1 MGAGASTT
9 AQTAH
14 SIKRKRNRLLL
25 RHFNRSGG
33 QGAVLGRDLN
43 ATFVRLHREQADREP
58 SDADATADDAKAS
71 LPRGFL
77 PKAAVYA
84 VLCDLGCEL
93 SRAEFLSVLDELGV
107 AQRGRHV
114 AFADVERLF
123 EAGADDWI
131 ESRLREEAQRKRKAL
146 QGGGGGWAQQQQ
158 QGGASSMSMSVSFAA
173 GHSGGEEAGG
183 GSAAAGALGA
193 AAAAAG
199 EAARGGGAMGISALR
214 GGGGGGG
221 DALTAQAE
229 AVVRGNAAAAQQ
241 EGGRRQ
247 AREQAA
253 AQRTSALAA
262 ENEQLAA
269 ELAATAQQLALVSR
283 AFEASQAALGA
294 SRRRVEELEWAACER
309 EQAVADAVGTLRLG
323 GGGGGAGGGVRSQAR
338 DDGGGYIGA
347 EQQVQ
352 QQQQQQQ
359 QQQEQEQEEGKEGS
373 TPPGYVDAEALSAA
387 AKMGDTRTLRS
398 ATRAELLRA
407 DSHGGLP
414 LYHACHCGQLA
425 AVSLLRERQLAGGG
439 DGGGGAG
446 ASGDE
451 LESALG
457 LPPGELKRCMT
468 NALNEDVRLVL
479 LGTKTLD
486 EVEAAQRKAAEQRG
500 AGTADA
506 DMTMAGFGM
515 FDEDEDEDEDEGD
528 DNPEHSSRC

>member
-14 SIKRKRNRLLL
+14 SIKRQRNRLLL

-33 QGAVLGRDLN
+33 QGAVLGRDLH
-43 ATFVRLHREQADREP
+43 ATFVRLHREQAESAAP
-58 SDADATADDAKAS
+58 TDADATTDDAKAS

-77 PKAAVYA
+77 PKAVVYA

-114 AFADVERLF
+114 ACADVERLF

-146 QGGGGGWAQQQQ
+146 QGGGGWAQQP

-173 GHSGGEEAGG
+173 GHSGGFEEAGG
-183 GSAAAGALGA
+183 GSTAAGALGA
-193 AAAAAG
+193 AAAG
-199 EAARGGGAMGISALR
+199 NSARVGGAMDRSALR
-214 GGGGGGG
+214 GNGDGGA
-221 DALTAQAE
+221 DALAAQAE
-229 AVVRGNAAAAQQ
+229 AVVRGNAAAAAH

-253 AQRTSALAA
+253 AQRTSALAV

-283 AFEASQAALGA
+283 AFEASQAALCA
-294 SRRRVEELEWAACER
+294 SRRRVEELEWEACER

-323 GGGGGAGGGVRSQAR
+323 GAGGGAGGGVRSQTR
-338 DDGGGYIGA
+338 DGGGVYVGA
-347 EQQVQ
+347 EQ
-352 QQQQQQQ
+352 
-359 QQQEQEQEEGKEGS
+359 QEQEEGKEAG
-373 TPPGYVDAEALSAA
+373 TVDAEALSAA
-387 AKMGDTRTLRS
+387 AKMGDTSTLRS

-439 DGGGGAG
+439 DGDGGDGGGGTG

-500 AGTADA
+500 DGAADA

-515 FDEDEDEDEDEGD
+515 FDDEDEGD
-528 DNPEHSSRC
+528 DDNPAGVE